1 MKLSGRL
8 LLVTVG
14 LAAIGIATSHLSLK
28 GTSRLLAA
36 PKNVR
41 SIATD
46 DRCRP
51 VHGTISSLFI
61 TQNCA
66 SPVGLCTAGHIT
78 GAGPLDSA
86 TAFAALD
93 VAPSGGLPAV
103 EPPAN
108 LSYSGQL
115 TIVASHG
122 TLVTRDFGVLDA
134 NHVAFTEMERPVSG
148 TGVFANPGSSVFFI
162 SGAII
167 DNGQGFQGDLSGTLC
182 ADDE

>member
-148 TGVFANPGSSVFFI
+148 TGVFANPGSSV
-162 SGAII
+162 
-167 DNGQGFQGDLSGTLC
+167 DLSGTLC

>member
-8 LLVTVG
+8 LLVTIG
-14 LAAIGIATSHLSLK
+14 FGAIGIASSVMSPK
-28 GTSRLLAA
+28 GYRSVSAA
-36 PKNVR
+36 PKKVR
-41 SIATD
+41 STATD

-51 VHGTISSLFI
+51 VHGMINSVFT
-61 TQNCA
+61 TQNCT
-66 SPVGLCTAGHIT
+66 SPVGLCTVGNIT
-78 GAGPLDSA
+78 GAGLLDSA

-93 VAPSGGLPAV
+93 VAPSGGLATV

-162 SGAII
+162 SGSIV
-167 DNGQGFQGDLSGTLC
+167 DSGHGFQGDLSGTLC
-182 ADDE
+182 ADDD